1 MEHFETMGVGELAAR
16 SGVKSETVRYYEKAG
31 LMPEPPRSPG
41 GHRLYRRE
49 HLKRLSFIRRARE
62 LGFPIRQVR
71 ELLNF
76 IDEPAHTCGEVKG
89 MAMRQAREVQRK
101 IDDLQRLRDAL
112 NQMAARCNGGG
123 YSIENC
129 PIIDALFDGE

>member
-16 SGVKSETVRYYEKAG
+16 SGVKSETVRYYEKAC

-76 IDEPAHTCGEVKG
+76 IDEPSHTCGEVKG

-129 PIIDALFDGE
+129 PIIDALFDGG